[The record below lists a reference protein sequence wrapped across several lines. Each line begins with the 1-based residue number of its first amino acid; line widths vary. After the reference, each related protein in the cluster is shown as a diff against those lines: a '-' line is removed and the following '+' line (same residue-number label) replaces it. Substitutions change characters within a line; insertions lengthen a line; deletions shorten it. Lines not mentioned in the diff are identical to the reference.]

1 VAHVTTQALSALDAD
16 EIAAEKQS
24 SIAEFDAA
32 VDKMFTEYANEAEL
46 LDENG
51 KIDLPVLDQLIYDEI
66 KTKHVKK
73 IQPPDDDDDRR
84 DPAKS
89 STKDELTAAIFTAGP
104 TIADAEANGVME
116 AVYAK
121 CQSTVWNRMQS
132 GKRGAIQKRFE
143 GDKLVLIRG
152 KVFRNGNPIKDGIYV
167 STHDEVIV
175 RDYWGPRL
183 AKLQKLSDS
192 FQEDYAMMKERVPA
206 SVEASV
212 RTVLE
217 AAFVE
222 ATAKLPVRTLESG
235 EPDGRKTLEK

>member
-1 VAHVTTQALSALDAD
+1 MTTKALSAINAD
-16 EIAAEKQS
+16 EIAANRQS
-24 SIAEFDAA
+24 SIEEFDAA
-32 VDKMFTEYANEAEL
+32 VNELFAEYAGQAGL

-51 KIDLPVLDQLIYDEI
+51 KVDPSVLDQRIYDEI
-66 KTKHVKK
+66 KTRHVKK

-84 DPAKS
+84 NPAKS
-89 STKDELTAAIFTAGP
+89 STKDELTVAIFTAGP
-104 TIADAEANGVME
+104 TIADAETNGVLS

-143 GDKLVLIRG
+143 GDKLVLING

-167 STHDEVIV
+167 STHEEVIV

-192 FQEDYAMMKERVPA
+192 FREDYAMMKERVPPG
-206 SVEASV
+206 VEASMRAV
-212 RTVLE
+212 VE

-222 ATAKLPVRTLESG
+222 ATAKLPVPTLETG
-235 EPDGRKTLEK
+235 EPNGRKALEK